1 MIVIDPFM
9 MPEPPIPAI
18 ARATMNIFEE
28 TDTPHSSEPSSNI
41 ARKERKVN
49 FECVSTDGK
58 SKGWGRPSEN
68 DAYISCRLTV
78 G

>member
-9 MPEPPIPAI
+9 IPEPPIPAT

-28 TDTPHSSEPSSNI
+28 AATPHSSEPSSNI

-49 FECVSTDGK
+49 FFNVSAELANRGALAD
-58 SKGWGRPSEN
+58 
-68 DAYISCRLTV
+68 L
-78 G
+78 